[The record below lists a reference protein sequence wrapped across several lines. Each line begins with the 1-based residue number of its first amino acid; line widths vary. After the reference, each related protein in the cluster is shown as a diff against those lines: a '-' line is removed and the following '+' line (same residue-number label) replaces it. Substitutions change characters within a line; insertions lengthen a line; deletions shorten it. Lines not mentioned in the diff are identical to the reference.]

1 MPNYT
6 VAFDETAKPIQVTAT
21 QELKIRIRGLWSI
34 KRDENN
40 VPKKVRN
47 SYKEPVMYLYKENNV
62 KEL

>member
-6 VAFDETAKPIQVTAT
+6 VAFDETAKIIQVTAT
-21 QELKIRIRGLWSI
+21 QELKVRIKGLWSI

-47 SYKEPVMYLYKENNV
+47 SYKDPVMYLYKEHV
-62 KEL
+62 IKEL